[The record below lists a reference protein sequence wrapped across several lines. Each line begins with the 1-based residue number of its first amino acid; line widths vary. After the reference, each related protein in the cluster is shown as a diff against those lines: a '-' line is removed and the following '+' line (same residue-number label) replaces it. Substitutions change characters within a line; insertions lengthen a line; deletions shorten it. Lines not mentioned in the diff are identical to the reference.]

1 MSAFAVTTRN
11 NNGGGL
17 RASLTLGGRMDEF
30 SEEDMQPLTRAEIAQ
45 VRKSL
50 KRDAITEATFV
61 VLGKIALWI
70 TAIAG
75 AYFAGK
81 NFILELLK

>member
-1 MSAFAVTTRN
+1 ME
-11 NNGGGL
+11 
-17 RASLTLGGRMDEF
+17 EF
-30 SEEDMQPLTRAEIAQ
+30 SEDEMKPLTKAEIAR

-50 KRDAITEATFV
+50 KRDAITEAVFV
-61 VLGKIALWI
+61 VLGKISLWI

-81 NFILELLK
+81 NFILELFK

>member
-1 MSAFAVTTRN
+1 ME
-11 NNGGGL
+11 
-17 RASLTLGGRMDEF
+17 EF
-30 SEEDMQPLTRAEIAQ
+30 SEEEMKPLTKAEIAR

-61 VLGKIALWI
+61 VLGKVALWI

-81 NFILELLK
+81 NFVLELLSK

>member
-1 MSAFAVTTRN
+1 ME
-11 NNGGGL
+11 
-17 RASLTLGGRMDEF
+17 EF
-30 SEEDMQPLTRAEIAQ
+30 SEEEMKPLTKSEIAR

-61 VLGKIALWI
+61 VLGKFALWI
-70 TAIAG
+70 TAIVG

-81 NFILELLK
+81 NFIVELLSK